1 MNKILIIFFFSL
13 FFILGCDDNSSHN
26 PTLPQETP
34 TPRPTA
40 TPKPTPTPTPTPT
53 PLPFTG
59 SVTIVAF
66 GDSITAGQGSS
77 FGGYPTI
84 LEQDLESAV
93 GGTITVFNQG
103 KPGINS
109 SEGVSLINKVLPNR
123 GIVLIMLGTNDVVN
137 PGECPIP
144 FDCHTLDNLKQ
155 MLDIS
160 RSRGVVPILAT
171 IPPVNPQGREAA
183 SEPDVEDLNN
193 GIRALAMQEQVI
205 LAEVHDTMVL
215 AGGSDLS
222 SLFSDGVHPNDE
234 GYRVIA
240 QAWLDAF
247 ATSNVL
253 QQFKI
258 ELRKLHSFKKFITT
272 RLPGLPYR

>member
-1 MNKILIIFFFSL
+1 MNKIPIILFVSL
-13 FFILGCDDNSSHN
+13 VFISGCEDNSSRT
-26 PTLPQETP
+26 PTLPRETP

-53 PLPFTG
+53 PLPFKG

-77 FGGYPTI
+77 FGGYPTL

-109 SEGVSLINKVLPNR
+109 SDGVSLINSVLPNK

-137 PGECPIP
+137 PGECPVP

-171 IPPVNPQGREAA
+171 IPPVNPKGREAA

-205 LAEVHDTMVL
+205 LAEVHDAMIL
-215 AGGSDLS
+215 AGGNDLA
-222 SLFSDGVHPNDE
+222 SLFSNGVHPNDQ

-258 ELRKLHSFKKFITT
+258 ELRKLHSFKKSTT
-272 RLPGLPYR
+272 